1 MPSGFYPSDIQPGMV
16 AHGFLGQ
23 VARLPILFQPAHD
36 LSDKKVIPPLP
47 FYSANYRIYTPTYND
62 K

>member
-1 MPSGFYPSDIQPGMV
+1 MPPGFYPSDIQPGMI

-23 VARLPILFQPAHD
+23 IARLPKLFQPVHN
-36 LSDKKVIPPLP
+36 LPDKEVIPPLP
-47 FYSANYRIYTPTYND
+47 FHSANYRIYTPTYND